1 MDFGPAEIHG
11 NLMFE
16 LLTGILFNVN
26 GHARCRG
33 ADDLVINLY
42 SLFMIITDSLWNST
56 PCCHN
61 FVKNSHFL
69 PSSH

>member
-1 MDFGPAEIHG
+1 MDFGSAEIYG

-26 GHARCRG
+26 GYARCRG
-33 ADDLVINLY
+33 AYDLVINLY

-56 PCCHN
+56 PCCQN
-61 FVKNSHFL
+61 FAKNSHFL